1 MFLVMLKLFCIF
13 AVCYGRQPHKHKEEV
28 IDTSISANG
37 SPQQAYT
44 VLLSLTNFNTVF
56 CSGTLL
62 NEYWVLTIATCLKR
76 GKLTDITVHKETKL
90 PNGTIMYTGKRFARI
105 ERAFIHQEFGVPL
118 STYND
123 LAILRLDRAIEIYE
137 NQTRI
142 VLPTKVEDVEMK
154 FRNQPLHMTR
164 YCSIHNSIEYK
175 DAFPQ
180 DRAMCNY
187 PYNKASFN
195 KIFCALFQEE
205 RKTKFKDASD
215 KGGPVVSIYI
225 SCFEAQFQ
233 LPCKHFWMAGIVS
246 GSNVPLSMHTK
257 TNIHTNHCLQLYN

>member
-1 MFLVMLKLFCIF
+1 
-13 AVCYGRQPHKHKEEV
+13 
-28 IDTSISANG
+28 
-37 SPQQAYT
+37 
-44 VLLSLTNFNTVF
+44 
-56 CSGTLL
+56 
-62 NEYWVLTIATCLKR
+62 
-76 GKLTDITVHKETKL
+76 
-90 PNGTIMYTGKRFARI
+90 MYTGKRFARI